1 MGLRLSGIFAFM
13 QKFGYSPEIL
23 GIFRKRSEF
32 FMTNA
37 KKKSFLSVRDMTTS
51 AILAAISA
59 ILFMVE
65 IPVVLFYKLD
75 VSSLPVLLGT
85 FALGPIQGLIIQAIK
100 SLLGL
105 LHSTSQGVGEL
116 ADFLLGAAMLLP
128 AGIIWVAWMSDIA
141 ATSVRDIFPAVPYW
155 SVVAAIIVISVF
167 STIRGVK
174 GMEQSGYIQAPL
186 VLILVLVTVIVV
198 LDRGFGK
205 GTLELHR
212 NDVNTLSLLDSA
224 VFVVLT
230 WISVIQLFSDF
241 TCNVKSTK
249 DMTVGTFV
257 GYGLLNAIM
266 MFAGGVFA
274 MVCGPEYS
282 MVRGFTAGG
291 IPQILVL
298 VIVLLCSWTFNDR
311 SFYSFGLAAGVVVG
325 DKMKPWVPPVIGG
338 IAAAAIAI
346 AGIMNSLYGILNVLG
361 CLYAPLL
368 GIYVCKYYVL
378 GGLKD
383 CTSDFSQMIKFDW
396 VPFGPWAVGM
406 VLGMTLTENQSVVSF
421 FASFGI
427 YFVLCKIR
435 SAVKK

>member
-1 MGLRLSGIFAFM
+1 MEKESVVNNQEPGMENWLSFGAVIASFVVQIMSLSFGAELFWMTDWSTFVWGI
-13 QKFGYSPEIL
+13 IL
-23 GIFRKRSEF
+23 GSVL
-32 FMTNA
+32 
-37 KKKSFLSVRDMTTS
+37 LSVLLCITGYIGLKMRIPTAVQYGNIFGQVGARIMN
-51 AILAAISA
+51 
-59 ILFMVE
+59 LF
-65 IPVVLFYKLD
+65 
-75 VSSLPVLLGT
+75 
-85 FALGPIQGLIIQAIK
+85 
-100 SLLGL
+100 
-105 LHSTSQGVGEL
+105 
-116 ADFLLGAAMLLP
+116 LLP

-155 SVVAAIIVISVF
+155 SVVAAIIVISVI

-174 GMEQSGYIQAPL
+174 GMEQSGYIQAPVVL
-186 VLILVLVTVIVV
+186 VLVLVTVVAV
-198 LDRGFGK
+198 LVKGFGK
-205 GTLELHR
+205 GTLELQM
-212 NDVNTLSLLDSA
+212 NSVNTLSLLDSA

-311 SFYSFGLAAGVVVG
+311 SFYSFGLAASVVVG
-325 DKMKPWVPPVIGG
+325 DKLKPWMAPVIGG
-338 IAAAAIAI
+338 VAAAAIAL

-361 CLYAPLL
+361 SLYAPLL
-368 GIYVCKYYVL
+368 GIYICKYFVL
-378 GGLKD
+378 GGLKE
-383 CTSDFSQMIKFDW
+383 CTSDFSKMIKFDW
-396 VPFGPWAVGM
+396 VPFVPWAVGM
-406 VLGMTLTENQSVVSF
+406 VLGLTLTENQSVISFFVSF
-421 FASFGI
+421 AI
-427 YFVLCKIR
+427 YFALCKIR
-435 SAVKK
+435 DAVRKK

>member
-1 MGLRLSGIFAFM
+1 MNNQEYGNQNWLSFGVVIASFVVQIMSLSFGAELFWMTDWNTFMWGI
-13 QKFGYSPEIL
+13 IL
-23 GIFRKRSEF
+23 GSVL
-32 FMTNA
+32 
-37 KKKSFLSVRDMTTS
+37 LSVLLCITGYIGLKMRIPTAVQYGNIFGQVGARIMN
-51 AILAAISA
+51 
-59 ILFMVE
+59 LF
-65 IPVVLFYKLD
+65 
-75 VSSLPVLLGT
+75 
-85 FALGPIQGLIIQAIK
+85 
-100 SLLGL
+100 
-105 LHSTSQGVGEL
+105 
-116 ADFLLGAAMLLP
+116 LLP

-174 GMEQSGYIQAPL
+174 GMEQSGYIQAPV
-186 VLILVLVTVIVV
+186 VLILVLVTIVV
-198 LDRGFGK
+198 VLVKGFGK
-205 GTLELHR
+205 GTLELQM
-212 NDVNTLSLLDSA
+212 NSVNTLSLLDSA

-241 TCNVKSTK
+241 TCGVKSTK
-249 DMTVGTFV
+249 DMTIGTFV

-311 SFYSFGLAAGVVVG
+311 SFYSFGLAASVVVG
-325 DKMKPWVPPVIGG
+325 DKMKPWMPPVIGG
-338 IAAAAIAI
+338 IAAAAIAL

-368 GIYVCKYYVL
+368 GIYICKYYVL

-396 VPFGPWAVGM
+396 LPFVPWAVGM
-406 VLGMTLTENQSVVSF
+406 VLGLTLTANQSVISF
-421 FASFGI
+421 FASFVI

-435 SAVKK
+435 SAIKK

>member
-1 MGLRLSGIFAFM
+1 MEKESVFSKLESGDQNWLSFGVVIASFVVQIMSLSFGAELFWMTDWNTFVWGI
-13 QKFGYSPEIL
+13 IL
-23 GIFRKRSEF
+23 GSVL
-32 FMTNA
+32 
-37 KKKSFLSVRDMTTS
+37 LSVLLCITGYIGLKMR
-51 AILAAISA
+51 
-59 ILFMVE
+59 
-65 IPVVLFYKLD
+65 IPTAVQYGNIF
-75 VSSLPVLLGT
+75 G
-85 FALGPIQGLIIQAIK
+85 Q
-100 SLLGL
+100 
-105 LHSTSQGVGEL
+105 VG
-116 ADFLLGAAMLLP
+116 ARIMNFFLLP

-186 VLILVLVTVIVV
+186 VLILVLVTVISILVK
-198 LDRGFGK
+198 GFGK
-205 GTLELHR
+205 GTLELQM
-212 NDVNTLSLLDSA
+212 NAVNTLSLLDSA

-241 TCNVKSTK
+241 TCGVKSTK

-257 GYGLLNAIM
+257 GYGLLNAVM

-311 SFYSFGLAAGVVVG
+311 SFYSFGLAASVVVG
-325 DKMKPWVPPVIGG
+325 DKMKPWIPPVVGG
-338 IAAAAIAI
+338 VAAAAIAL
-346 AGIMNSLYGILNVLG
+346 AGIMNSLYGVLNVLG

-368 GIYVCKYYVL
+368 GIYICKYYVL

-383 CTSDFSQMIKFDW
+383 CTSDFSRMIRFDW
-396 VPFGPWAVGM
+396 VPFVPWAVGM

-421 FASFGI
+421 FASFVI

-435 SAVKK
+435 AAVKK